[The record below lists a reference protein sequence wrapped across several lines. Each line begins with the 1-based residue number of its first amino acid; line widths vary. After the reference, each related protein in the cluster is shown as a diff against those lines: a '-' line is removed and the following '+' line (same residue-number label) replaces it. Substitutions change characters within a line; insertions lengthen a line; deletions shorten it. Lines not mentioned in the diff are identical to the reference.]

1 MMTRALLMV
10 AFAAAACTV
19 QAQRQVV
26 VADAVTREPVARA
39 SLYSK
44 GDGGFHAAISD
55 DEGVARVAFSFRRL
69 TVSHLNYES
78 LQLRSLPDTIWLKP
92 RYRVTAE
99 VVVTNK
105 EPAWIGE
112 KLRQVVKTKQQRYF
126 SRRDTLPMRYR
137 TVSLDQRSM
146 YSYDL
151 TGWLRMRGHDDKLY
165 AMAVD
170 SSIISASDSTTLTDV
185 ANLRRILYE
194 DFVAELDRGFI
205 SGHRWAED
213 PDYEGR
219 SRGEVELV
227 FRSKHRTDDRGRL
240 VLDTARCVI
249 LRAYRFTGTETNRH
263 ERMPTVLYAM
273 AQMLT
278 GYKVEKWSRH
288 YRVSYGERSDGTLFP
303 RAVEYKMYMET
314 NDHDEDPDQQD
325 YTQQTGG
332 GFPNME
338 ATLTVGEQ
346 EAGRPGRA
354 PDTLSMYVLPRPW
367 YVRYATEA
375 GRQEEVAL
383 SNLDGEF
390 REMGNTE

>member
-1 MMTRALLMV
+1 MMKRAVLIV
-10 AFAAAACTV
+10 AWAAAACMA
-19 QAQRQVV
+19 QAQQRVV
-26 VADAVTREPVARA
+26 VADAVTREPVERA
-39 SLYSK
+39 SLYAK
-44 GDGGFHAAISD
+44 EGGRFRAAISD
-55 DEGVARVAFSFRRL
+55 EQGVAQVSFAFRRL

-78 LQLRSLPDTIWLKP
+78 QQLRSLPDTIWLKP

-112 KLRQVVKTKQQRYF
+112 KLREVVRTKQQRYF

-137 TVSLDQRSM
+137 TTSLDQRSM
-146 YSYDL
+146 YRYDL
-151 TGWLRMRGHDDKLY
+151 TGWLRTLGRDDKLY

-170 SSIISASDSTTLTDV
+170 SSIVSASDSTTLTDV
-185 ANLRRILYE
+185 ANLRRMLYE

-249 LRAYRFTGTETNRH
+249 LQAYRFTGTETNRH
-263 ERMPTVLYAM
+263 ERVPKVLYAM

-278 GYKVEKWSRH
+278 GYKIEKWSRH
-288 YRVSYGERSDGTLFP
+288 YRVKYGERSDGTLYA

-314 NDHDEDPDQQD
+314 NDHDEDPEQQD

-338 ATLTVGEQ
+338 ATLEVGE
-346 EAGRPGRA
+346 ATKDVPHGLDA
-354 PDTLSMYVLPRPW
+354 PPMYVLPRPW
-367 YVRYATEA
+367 YVRYATEG
-375 GRQEEVAL
+375 GRQEEVTL
-383 SNLDGEF
+383 SHLPMKFVTTDD
-390 REMGNTE
+390 TD

>member
-1 MMTRALLMV
+1 M
-10 AFAAAACTV
+10 
-19 QAQRQVV
+19 V
-26 VADAVTREPVARA
+26 VADAVTREPVERA
-39 SLYSK
+39 SLYAK
-44 GDGGFHAAISD
+44 EGGRFRAAISD
-55 DEGVARVAFSFRRL
+55 EQGVAQVSFAFRRL
-69 TVSHLNYES
+69 PVSHLNYES
-78 LQLRSLPDTIWLKP
+78 KQLRSLPDTIWLKP

-112 KLRQVVKTKQQRYF
+112 KLREVVKTKQQRYF

-137 TVSLDQRSM
+137 TTSLDQRSM
-146 YSYDL
+146 YRYDL
-151 TGWLRMRGHDDKLY
+151 TGWLRTLGRDDKLY

-170 SSIISASDSTTLTDV
+170 SSIVSASDSTTLTDV
-185 ANLRRILYE
+185 ANLRRMLYE

-249 LRAYRFTGTETNRH
+249 LQAYRFTGTETNRH
-263 ERMPTVLYAM
+263 ERVPKVLYAM

-278 GYKVEKWSRH
+278 GYKIEKWSRH
-288 YRVSYGERSDGTLFP
+288 YRVKYGERSDGTLYA

-314 NDHDEDPDQQD
+314 NDHDEDPEQQD

-338 ATLTVGEQ
+338 ATLEVGE
-346 EAGRPGRA
+346 ATKDVPHGLDA
-354 PDTLSMYVLPRPW
+354 PPMYVLPRPW
-367 YVRYATEA
+367 YVRYATEG
-375 GRQEEVAL
+375 GRQEEVTL
-383 SNLDGEF
+383 SHLPMQFVTTDD
-390 REMGNTE
+390 TD